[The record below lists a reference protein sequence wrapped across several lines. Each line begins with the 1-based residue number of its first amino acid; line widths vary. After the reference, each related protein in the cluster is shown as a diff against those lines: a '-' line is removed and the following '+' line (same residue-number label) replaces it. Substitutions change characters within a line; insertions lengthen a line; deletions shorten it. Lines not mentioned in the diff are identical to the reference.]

1 MNIKILF
8 MKKIFLT
15 LICALMCTVAAL
27 AQGNQVRGTVLDENG
42 EPVIGASV
50 MIKGTKTGT

>member
-1 MNIKILF
+1 MNIKNLF

-27 AQGNQVRGTVLDENG
+27 AQGNQVRGTVFDENG
-42 EPVIGASV
+42 EQICES
-50 MIKGTKTGT
+50 I

>member
-1 MNIKILF
+1 